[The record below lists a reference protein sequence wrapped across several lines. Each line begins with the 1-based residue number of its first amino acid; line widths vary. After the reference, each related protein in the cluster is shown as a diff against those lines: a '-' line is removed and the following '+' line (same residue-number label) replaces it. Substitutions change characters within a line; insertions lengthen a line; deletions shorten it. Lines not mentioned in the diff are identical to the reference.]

1 MLHASTRSIWWRHK
15 PRQLNALPVMPMLYR
30 PCGRLKK
37 KKEKIKSILK
47 TNKDFSK
54 LEENIYSGIYER
66 FPSANQVRA

>member
-1 MLHASTRSIWWRHK
+1 MLCW
-15 PRQLNALPVMPMLYR
+15 

-37 KKEKIKSILK
+37 KEKEKIKSILK

>member
-1 MLHASTRSIWWRHK
+1 MNRANSASQVKH
-15 PRQLNALPVMPMLYR
+15 MLYR

>member
-1 MLHASTRSIWWRHK
+1 
-15 PRQLNALPVMPMLYR
+15 MPMLYR